1 MTRHSTRSGKD
12 AKLQLINKQN
22 IPKQQQYLAIKS
34 NEVLIHATTWRNI
47 ENMVSKR
54 KAQSFS
60 HVQLFTSPW
69 TVACQAP
76 VNGILGARILES
88 VAIFFSKGAYLP
100 RMETASLASPILADR
115 FFTTSA
121 TDRKCHMLYV
131 AFSIQNQRVR
141 ISLLEL

>member
-1 MTRHSTRSGKD
+1 M
-12 AKLQLINKQN
+12 
-22 IPKQQQYLAIKS
+22 AIKS

-115 FFTTSA
+115 FFTTVPPMYIDVKKNKSYPNVQDI
-121 TDRKCHMLYV
+121 TSDTSPVKNV
-131 AFSIQNQRVR
+131 RVLR
-141 ISLLEL
+141 LREGSRTILLSR